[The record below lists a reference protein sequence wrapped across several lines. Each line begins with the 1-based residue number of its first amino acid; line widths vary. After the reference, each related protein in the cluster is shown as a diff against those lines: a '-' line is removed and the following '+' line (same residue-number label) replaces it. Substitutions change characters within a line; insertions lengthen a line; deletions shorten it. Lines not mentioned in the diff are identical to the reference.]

1 MNSYYLLDWIGAVTA
16 LIGTYVLAF
25 NVSWSRWGWVVYF
38 LSNLAWISYGV
49 MVETWSI
56 VFMQLGFMGGVLLAI
71 YKHFISRIWKIPSG
85 S

>member
-1 MNSYYLLDWIGAVTA
+1 
-16 LIGTYVLAF
+16 
-25 NVSWSRWGWVVYF
+25 
-38 LSNLAWISYGV
+38 